1 MSDRTTLFVPLWHPP
16 RSGFAGGF
24 YRARR
29 ILESLAHFDVIVA
42 DTDSSDIDPD
52 RIPGVLIRIPAQ
64 RLYARR
70 WPLFFLMRMV
80 NWIWT
85 AIGLTYIGLQQRSNL
100 DGVYVP
106 YSEVLPLT
114 LAGFIVAKVCKIPL
128 ILCNLNV
135 RETALWQL
143 NVRFHSRADAVITI
157 SRALARE
164 LADSGV
170 RAPILIG
177 SVGVDDRSIPPV
189 AEKRY
194 DAIFVGRHTQAKGIF
209 DLVNI
214 WRLCCDIQPA
224 LRLAMIGA
232 CADHVAVQL
241 AKRIEACG
249 LRRNIDVLGA
259 VSEERKWEL
268 YACSQLCVFPS
279 KVEGWGIVPIEAHL
293 AGLGVV
299 AYRLPAYEETIA
311 ASPGARLVTLG
322 DISAFARSVVSVLG
336 DGVDQSATQA
346 WARQFTWPSTVEL
359 EERLIASVVRSKAAH

>member
-1 MSDRTTLFVPLWHPP
+1 MSDRTVLFVPLWHPP

-29 ILESLAHFDVIVA
+29 ILESLAHFDVVVA
-42 DTDSSDIDPD
+42 DTDSSDIDPG
-52 RIPGVLIRIPAQ
+52 RIPGILIRIPAQ

-70 WPLFFLMRMV
+70 WPLFFVMRMV

-85 AIGLTYIGLQQRSNL
+85 AIALTYLGLQQRSKL

-114 LAGFIVAKVCKIPL
+114 LAGFIVAKLCNIPL

-135 RETALWQL
+135 RDTALWQL
-143 NVRFHSRADAVITI
+143 NLRFHSRADAIITI
-157 SRALARE
+157 SRALAQE

-177 SVGVDDRSIPPV
+177 SVGVDDRSIPRA

-209 DLVNI
+209 DLVKI
-214 WRLCCDIQPA
+214 WRLCCDTQPA
-224 LRLAMIGA
+224 LRLAMVGA

-241 AKRIEACG
+241 ARRIDACG
-249 LRRNIDVLGA
+249 LRHNIDVLGA
-259 VSEERKWEL
+259 VDEKKKWEL
-268 YACSQLCVFPS
+268 YACSRLCVFPS

-311 ASPGARLVTLG
+311 GSPGASLVTLG
-322 DISAFARSVVSVLG
+322 DIHAFAASVLNVLK
-336 DGVDQSATQA
+336 DGVDRPATQA
-346 WARQFTWPSTVEL
+346 WARRFAWPRTVEL
-359 EERLIASVVRSKAAH
+359 EERLIASIVRSKAAH